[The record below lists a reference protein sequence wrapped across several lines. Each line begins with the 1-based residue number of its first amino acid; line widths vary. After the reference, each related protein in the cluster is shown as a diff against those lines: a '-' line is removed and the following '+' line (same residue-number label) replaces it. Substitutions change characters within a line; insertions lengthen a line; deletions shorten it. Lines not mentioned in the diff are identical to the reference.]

1 MAYLAQLI
9 EGYREG
15 MSSPLLVLPESGGAW
30 IKACYDAE
38 NDVML
43 DDDDTLQK
51 ARTKFL
57 QAYEGNMMVSGE
69 GEDIWYQRL
78 WRQLE
83 SETLQAIIAQS
94 DITCYRCF
102 VLISLVDCMKIAQ
115 LKGFDYD
122 ALFVTD

>member
-1 MAYLAQLI
+1 KTQAMAYLAQLI

-94 DITCYRCF
+94 RHY
-102 VLISLVDCMKIAQ
+102 LLP
-115 LKGFDYD
+115 
-122 ALFVTD
+122 LFRFNQSR

>member
-1 MAYLAQLI
+1 MVYLAQMI
-9 EGYREG
+9 DGYREG

-43 DDDDTLQK
+43 EDEDTLQK

-57 QAYEGNMMVSGE
+57 QAYEGNMIVSGE

-83 SETLQAIIAQS
+83 SETLQAIITQS
-94 DITCYRCF
+94 RHY
-102 VLISLVDCMKIAQ
+102 LLP
-115 LKGFDYD
+115 
-122 ALFVTD
+122 LFRFNQSR

>member
-1 MAYLAQLI
+1 
-9 EGYREG
+9 
-15 MSSPLLVLPESGGAW
+15 
-30 IKACYDAE
+30 
-38 NDVML
+38 

-83 SETLQAIIAQS
+83 SE
-94 DITCYRCF
+94 
-102 VLISLVDCMKIAQ
+102 ISQ
-115 LKGFDYD
+115 LTNRMRSRDYD
-122 ALFVTD
+122 MMPRLWRAMPWPSSDLQISWASEYIDSSY